1 MSPCKVT
8 VTVTVT
14 GPFVKSLFS
23 SDSDR
28 RICQVTV
35 TLEKFYHAFSVK
47 FS

>member
-14 GPFVKSLFS
+14 GPFVKSLFF

-35 TLEKFYHAFSVK
+35 TFKKSCHAFHK
-47 FS
+47 IDA